1 MKAYLELNLPR
12 DATSNKKGSSK
23 YISGKEKTR
32 ENAGPLLN
40 EAGDLV
46 RQDVEK
52 AGVLNAFFASV
63 FTSKTSLKKSQVPDT
78 GGEVWSTE
86 GAPLLEE
93 D

>member
-46 RQDVEK
+46 RQDVER
-52 AGVLNAFFASV
+52 AGVLNAFASV